1 MFLAIVRLCLTTQ
14 AFSLRIKINYLTNL
28 ICFLLR
34 TQLLSSNSTFFVSAT
49 KKKNKKVNYDFLS
62 CSSDLKS
69 QDCEM
74 ESCHY
79 QMPDSFFILWQKQ
92 AAINN
97 RLFHCKGQKV

>member
-1 MFLAIVRLCLTTQ
+1 MYY
-14 AFSLRIKINYLTNL
+14 N
-28 ICFLLR
+28 
-34 TQLLSSNSTFFVSAT
+34 
-49 KKKNKKVNYDFLS
+49 FLS

-97 RLFHCKGQKV
+97 RLFNCKGQKVW